1 MADARVAIDGG
12 IASDPRFNTT
22 NSGKRVA
29 NIRVLAGR
37 SKPDGNGGWEQ
48 LSTTAYDVSFWAEH
62 ADLASALNPERGSKV
77 TVTGTITGVEKYDGQ
92 NGESL
97 SVKVNGDG
105 LRVYPK
111 KDQQQGGGN
120 FGGQQ
125 SQQGGFGNQ
134 QNNPQ
139 QGGNWGNQ
147 QQAQQSSGWG
157 QNPGGQGA
165 QDESLPPF

>member
-1 MADARVAIDGG
+1 MADATVNIPGV

-48 LSTTAYDVSFWAEH
+48 LSTTAYDVSYWAEH

-111 KDQQQGGGN
+111 RDQQQGGFQQN
-120 FGGQQ
+120 PQHGGF
-125 SQQGGFGNQ
+125 QQGGFIP
-134 QNNPQ
+134 PQ
-139 QGGNWGNQ
+139 QKQ
-147 QQAQQSSGWG
+147 QQSGGWG
-157 QNPGGQGA
+157 QNPGGGA
-165 QDESLPPF
+165 DEPPF

>member
-1 MADARVAIDGG
+1 MADATVNIPGV

-48 LSTTAYDVSFWAEH
+48 LSTTAYDVTYWAEH

-77 TVTGTITGVEKYDGQ
+77 TVTGNITGVEKYDGQ

-97 SVKVNGDG
+97 SIKVNGDG

-111 KDQQQGGGN
+111 KDQQQSGGN
-120 FGGQQ
+120 FNSGQQ
-125 SQQGGFGNQ
+125 A
-134 QNNPQ
+134 Q

-147 QQAQQSSGWG
+147 QQSLQTQGQQPSGWG
-157 QNPGGQGA
+157 QNPGAGS
-165 QDESLPPF
+165 DEPPF

>member
-1 MADARVAIDGG
+1 MADARTTIDGV

-37 SKPDGNGGWEQ
+37 SKPDGNGSWEQ
-48 LSTTAYDVSFWAEH
+48 LSTTAYDVSYWAEH

-111 KDQQQGGGN
+111 RDQQQGGGN

-125 SQQGGFGNQ
+125 SQQNTQQGNF
-134 QNNPQ
+134 Q
-139 QGGNWGNQ
+139 QGGQ

-157 QNPGGQGA
+157 QNPGA
-165 QDESLPPF
+165 ADEPPF

>member
-1 MADARVAIDGG
+1 MADARTTIDGV

-22 NSGKRVA
+22 PNGAKVA

-48 LSTTAYDVSFWAEH
+48 LSTTAYDVAFWKEH

-97 SVKVNGDG
+97 SIKVNGEG

-111 KDQQQGGGN
+111 RDQQQGGGN

-125 SQQGGFGNQ
+125 A
-134 QNNPQ
+134 Q

-157 QNPGGQGA
+157 QSPGGN
-165 QDESLPPF
+165 DVEPNF

>member
-1 MADARVAIDGG
+1 MSDARTTIDGV

-22 NSGKRVA
+22 PNGAKVA

-48 LSTTAYDVSFWAEH
+48 LSTTAYDVAFWKEH

-97 SVKVNGDG
+97 SIKVNGEG
-105 LRVYPK
+105 LRVFPK
-111 KDQQQGGGN
+111 RDQQQGGGN

-125 SQQGGFGNQ
+125 SQQNT
-134 QNNPQ
+134 Q
-139 QGGNWGNQ
+139 QGNFQQGRQ

-157 QNPGGQGA
+157 QNPGGN
-165 QDESLPPF
+165 DESPF

>member
-1 MADARVAIDGG
+1 MADATVNIPGV

-48 LSTTAYDVSFWAEH
+48 LSTTAYDVSYWAEH

-97 SVKVNGDG
+97 SIKVNGDG

-111 KDQQQGGGN
+111 KDQHQGRGN
-120 FGGQQ
+120 FGDQQAQQSGNWGGQQQ
-125 SQQGGFGNQ
+125 SQQA
-134 QNNPQ
+134 
-139 QGGNWGNQ
+139 QG
-147 QQAQQSSGWG
+147 QQSSGWG
-157 QNPGGQGA
+157 HNPGAGFGGQGGN
-165 QDESLPPF
+165 DEPPFN

>member
-1 MADARVAIDGG
+1 MADARVTIDGG

-22 NSGKRVA
+22 NSGRRVA

-48 LSTTAYDVSFWAEH
+48 LSTTAYDVSFWGEH

-77 TVTGTITGVEKYDGQ
+77 TVSGTITGVEKYDGQ

-111 KDQQQGGGN
+111 RDQQQGNGG
-120 FGGQQ
+120 FGQG
-125 SQQGGFGNQ
+125 QQGGFSNQ
-134 QNNPQ
+134 QNNPP
-139 QGGNWGNQ
+139 QGVNFGDQ

-157 QNPGGQGA
+157 QNPGAGS
-165 QDESLPPF
+165 EEPPF

>member
-1 MADARVAIDGG
+1 MADATVNIPGV

-48 LSTTAYDVSFWAEH
+48 LSTTAYDVSYWAEH

-97 SVKVNGDG
+97 SIKVNGDG

-111 KDQQQGGGN
+111 RDQQQGGN

-125 SQQGGFGNQ
+125 SQQSGGQWG
-134 QNNPQ
+134 NNPH
-139 QGGNWGNQ
+139 QGHQ
-147 QQAQQSSGWG
+147 TQQSSGWG
-157 QNPGGQGA
+157 QNPGVGS
-165 QDESLPPF
+165 DEPPF

>member
-1 MADARVAIDGG
+1 MSDARTTIDGV

-22 NSGKRVA
+22 PNGAKVA

-48 LSTTAYDVSFWAEH
+48 LSTTAYDVAFWKEH

-97 SVKVNGDG
+97 SVKVNGEG

-111 KDQQQGGGN
+111 RDQQQGNGG
-120 FGGQQ
+120 FSQGQQ
-125 SQQGGFGNQ
+125 AQPS
-134 QNNPQ
+134 
-139 QGGNWGNQ
+139 GNWGNQ

-157 QNPGGQGA
+157 QNPGGN
-165 QDESLPPF
+165 DESPF

>member
-1 MADARVAIDGG
+1 MADATVNIPGV

-77 TVTGTITGVEKYDGQ
+77 TVTGTITGVEKYDGK

-120 FGGQQ
+120 FGGGQ
-125 SQQGGFGNQ
+125 QQGGGQ
-134 QNNPQ
+134 WGQPQNS
-139 QGGNWGNQ
+139 GQ

-157 QNPGGQGA
+157 QNPGGQASGFGG
-165 QDESLPPF
+165 QGGNDEPPFN

>member
-1 MADARVAIDGG
+1 MADATVNIPGV

-48 LSTTAYDVSFWAEH
+48 LSTTAYDVSYWAEH

-111 KDQQQGGGN
+111 RDQQQSGGFSQGGQPGT

-125 SQQGGFGNQ
+125 GQQSGD
-134 QNNPQ
+134 
-139 QGGNWGNQ
+139 WGNSP
-147 QQAQQSSGWG
+147 QQAQQSSPGWG
-157 QNPGGQGA
+157 QNPA
-165 QDESLPPF
+165 PDEPPF

>member
-1 MADARVAIDGG
+1 MADARTTIDGV

-22 NSGKRVA
+22 PNGAKVA

-48 LSTTAYDVSFWAEH
+48 LSTTAYDVAFWKEY

-77 TVTGTITGVEKYDGQ
+77 TVTGTIAGVEKYDGQ

-97 SVKVNGDG
+97 SVKVNGEG

-120 FGGQQ
+120 FGGQ
-125 SQQGGFGNQ
+125 SQQS
-134 QNNPQ
+134 
-139 QGGNWGNQ
+139 GGNWSNQ
-147 QQAQQSSGWG
+147 QQAQSSQQASGWG
-157 QNPGGQGA
+157 QSPGGGQQGGF
-165 QDESLPPF
+165 DETPPF

>member
-1 MADARVAIDGG
+1 MADATVNIPGV

-48 LSTTAYDVSFWAEH
+48 LSTTAYDVSYWAEY

-111 KDQQQGGGN
+111 RDQQQSGGFSQGGQPGI

-125 SQQGGFGNQ
+125 GQLSGG
-134 QNNPQ
+134 
-139 QGGNWGNQ
+139 WGNSP
-147 QQAQQSSGWG
+147 QQAQQSPTWG
-157 QNPGGQGA
+157 NNPGAGDAEQ
-165 QDESLPPF
+165 PPF